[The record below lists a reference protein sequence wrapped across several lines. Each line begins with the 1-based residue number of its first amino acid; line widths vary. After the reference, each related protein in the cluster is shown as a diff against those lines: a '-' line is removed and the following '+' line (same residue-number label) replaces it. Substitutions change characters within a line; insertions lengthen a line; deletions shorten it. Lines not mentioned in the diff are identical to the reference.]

1 MNRSNKIF
9 PFPLIIIAA
18 TTIGLAACTHRDQAD
33 GPRDGRFQVT
43 DSLLKSLVTDT
54 VKAENARS
62 EITLTGSIAPDET
75 KMVKIYPMVSGIAQS
90 VHVQLGDVVHK
101 GQTLATM
108 RSAEIAGFSRDLIAA
123 DADVRNTK
131 RVLSTTQDLYKSGLA
146 SEKDLEQAKS
156 DYQKATAE
164 SSRAGSVMS
173 INKSGSKG
181 YELQSP
187 LNGYIIEKNITDN
200 QQVRADNNQNL
211 FTIADLS
218 SVYVLIN
225 MYESDIASV
234 HLGDQVQI
242 TTLAYPD
249 KVFTGKIDKLFDML
263 DPDNKVM
270 RARVKIDNPDNML
283 KPEMFA
289 NVKIQAKS
297 GVNLPAI
304 NTNAIVFDNDKN
316 YVIVIDGP
324 AKVHIQP
331 IEIAKRVEDVAYIS
345 KGLKPGQRIVA
356 SRQVYLYES
365 LKD

>member
-1 MNRSNKIF
+1 MYHPHKLLSFCFIT
-9 PFPLIIIAA
+9 LLAA
-18 TTIGLAACTHRDQAD
+18 GLTACTHHEQEAAHDEH
-33 GPRDGRFQVT
+33 FQVT
-43 DSLLKSLVTDT
+43 DSLLKSLLSDT
-54 VKAENARS
+54 VKAENAQS
-62 EITLTGSIAPDET
+62 VITLTGSIAPDET

-90 VHVQLGDVVHK
+90 VEVQLGDVVKK
-101 GQTLATM
+101 GQVLATM
-108 RSAEIAGFSRDLIAA
+108 RSAEIAGFGRDLISAE
-123 DADVRNTK
+123 ADVRNTK
-131 RVLSTTQDLYKSGLA
+131 RVLSSTEDLYKSGLA

-156 DYQKATAE
+156 DYAKATAE
-164 SSRAGSVMS
+164 STRAGSVMS
-173 INKSGSKG
+173 INKSSSKG
-181 YELQSP
+181 YEIVSP
-187 LNGYIIEKNITDN
+187 LNGYVIEKNIADN
-200 QQVRADNNQNL
+200 QQVRADNTANL

-225 MYESDIASV
+225 MYESDIAGV
-234 HLGDQVQI
+234 QVGDQVQI

-249 KVFTGKIDKLFDML
+249 KVFAGKIDKLFDVL

-270 RARVKIDNPDNML
+270 RARVKINNPDNIL

-289 NVKIQAKS
+289 NVKIQAKT

-304 NTNAIVFDNDKN
+304 KTNAIVFDNDKY
-316 YVIVIDGP
+316 YVVVIDGP